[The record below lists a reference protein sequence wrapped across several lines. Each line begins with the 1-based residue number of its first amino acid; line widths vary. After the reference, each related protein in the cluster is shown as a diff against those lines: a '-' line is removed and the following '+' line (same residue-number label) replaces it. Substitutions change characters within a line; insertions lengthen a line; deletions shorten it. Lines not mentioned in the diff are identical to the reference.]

1 VIQAFLDQIIAEQAL
16 ESLGR
21 LNSAG
26 REISSADI
34 CAYAVLM
41 YLLGVNPGDDRF
53 PGIKLPSD
61 YLDIFRTCLPHLRHN
76 MALLFNQHRAN
87 LTAAYRAIEALSEEE
102 RKAALLTLMPEEN
115 LAVVMRFRD
124 RVDEQ

>member
-1 VIQAFLDQIIAEQAL
+1 VIQAFLDQIIAEKAL

-26 REISSADI
+26 KIISRADI
-34 CAYAVLM
+34 CAYAVLL
-41 YLLGVNPGDDRF
+41 YLLGADPGDDRF
-53 PGIKLPSD
+53 AGTKLPTD
-61 YLDIFRTCLPHLRHN
+61 YLEIFRTCLPHLRHN
-76 MALLFNQHRAN
+76 MALLFDRHRAN
-87 LTAAYRAIEALSEEE
+87 LNAAYRAIEAMSEEE
-102 RKAALLTLMPEEN
+102 RRGALLTLMPEEN

>member
-1 VIQAFLDQIIAEQAL
+1 VIQAFLDQIIAETAL

-26 REISSADI
+26 KIISRADI

-61 YLDIFRTCLPHLRHN
+61 YLDMFRTCLPHLRHN
-76 MALLFNQHRAN
+76 MALLFDRHRAN
-87 LTAAYRAIEALSEEE
+87 LTAAYRAIEAMGEEE
-102 RKAALLTLMPEEN
+102 RTAALLTLMSEEN
-115 LAVVMRFRD
+115 LAVVMRFRERAD
-124 RVDEQ
+124 QQ